1 MKIRIYIRRALLAF
15 VGLLCMETMYAQSYK
30 ELVERAMD
38 LTQKDSLSLA
48 EELYRKALKVDP
60 ANARN
65 ALVFSNLGTV
75 QKRQGKTDAAIES
88 YTLALNI
95 IPYSTAI
102 LLNRAALYM
111 DKGLL
116 EKAYIDYCSVIDL
129 LPSDKEARLFRA
141 YIYMKRRQYKEARID
156 YNAILSSDLKN
167 KAARTGLVL
176 LDEKEGK
183 LISATDA
190 LNQLITEYPQDASLL
205 RMRANIELEQGSDE
219 LALVDLEEAVR
230 IIPTDADA
238 YVAIG
243 DIYLKEKKKKEARVA
258 YEKAIANGIPR
269 PELLQKLKQC
279 K

>member
-1 MKIRIYIRRALLAF
+1 MKRTICIKKSLLAL
-15 VGLLCMETMYAQSYK
+15 VGICCMETLHAQSYK
-30 ELVERAMD
+30 DLVEQAMD
-38 LTQKDSLSLA
+38 WTRKDSLALA
-48 EELYRKALKVDP
+48 ENLYRKALKTDP
-60 ANARN
+60 TNTRN

-75 QKRQGKTDAAIES
+75 QKRQGKIDEAIDS

-116 EKAYIDYCSVIDL
+116 EKAYVDYCSVIDL

-156 YNAILSSDLKN
+156 YNVILASDLKN

-183 LISATDA
+183 LIAATDA
-190 LNQLITEYPQDASLL
+190 LNLLISDYPEDASLL
-205 RMRANIELEQGSDE
+205 RMRANIELEQEADE
-219 LALVDLEEAVR
+219 FALADLEAAVR
-230 IIPTDADA
+230 IAPTDADA
-238 YVAIG
+238 YVVMG
-243 DIYLKEKKKKEARVA
+243 DIYLKQKKKKEARAA

-269 PELLQKLKQC
+269 SVLLSKLRLC

>member
-1 MKIRIYIRRALLAF
+1 MKIRMYIRRSLFVLA
-15 VGLLCMETMYAQSYK
+15 GLSCMGTMCAQSYK

-48 EELYRKALKVDP
+48 EELYKKALKTNP
-60 ANARN
+60 TNARN

-75 QKRQGKTDAAIES
+75 QKRQGKTDEAIES

-116 EKAYIDYCSVIDL
+116 EKAYVDYCSVIDL

-183 LISATDA
+183 LIAATDA

-205 RMRANIELEQGSDE
+205 RMRANIEQEQGSDE
-219 LALVDLEEAVR
+219 FALADLEEAVR
-230 IIPTDADA
+230 ITPTDADA

-243 DIYLKEKKKKEARVA
+243 DIYLRGKKKKEARAA
-258 YEKAIANGIPR
+258 YEKAIDNGIPR
-269 PELLQKLKQC
+269 SELLSKLKQC